1 MTEDLLGRIR
11 ARRDELAPAERTIAD
26 WVLRDP
32 GAAAECTIT
41 ELASAAG
48 TSESTV
54 HRFCRTLEL
63 RGYAQLRLGLAAEA
77 ERARADN
84 RAGLALTEDISPEDT
99 LAELVK
105 KVGYADARAAEETAE
120 ALDVTVL
127 AALADAVADAR
138 RIDVFGVG
146 SSALAAQDAA
156 QKLLRLGYAA
166 AAWPDTHAALTAATV
181 LRPGDLALVV
191 SHSGRAWD
199 VVDFLSEA
207 RRSGA
212 TTAAITSNPRSPA
225 AEEADLVLVT
235 AARETTFRS
244 GGTTSR
250 TAQLTV
256 VDCLFVA
263 LAHRD
268 FERTVDSIER
278 AHEAVRSRTVRS
290 RGCSSPS
297 HRRRSP
303 PTRR

>member
-1 MTEDLLGRIR
+1 MSEDLLARIR
-11 ARRDELAPAERTIAD
+11 ARRTQFAPAERVIAE
-26 WVLRDP
+26 WVLGDP
-32 GAAAECTIT
+32 GAAAECTIS
-41 ELASAAG
+41 ELAAAAG

-54 HRFCRTLEL
+54 HRFCRALEL

-77 ERARADN
+77 ERARADT
-84 RAGLALTEDISPEDT
+84 RAGLALNEDIGPEDT
-99 LAELVK
+99 LAALVK

-127 AALADAVADAR
+127 AALADAAVSAR

-191 SHSGRAWD
+191 SHSGRAKD
-199 VVDFLSEA
+199 VVDYLAEA

-212 TTAAITSNPRSPA
+212 VTAVITSNPRSPA
-225 AEEADLVLVT
+225 ADSADLVLVT

-244 GGTTSR
+244 GGTASR
-250 TAQLTV
+250 AAQLTV

-268 FERTVDSIER
+268 YERTVEGLER
-278 AHEAVRSRTVRS
+278 AHEAVRSRTLLRQ
-290 RGCSSPS
+290 P
-297 HRRRSP
+297 RR
-303 PTRR
+303 